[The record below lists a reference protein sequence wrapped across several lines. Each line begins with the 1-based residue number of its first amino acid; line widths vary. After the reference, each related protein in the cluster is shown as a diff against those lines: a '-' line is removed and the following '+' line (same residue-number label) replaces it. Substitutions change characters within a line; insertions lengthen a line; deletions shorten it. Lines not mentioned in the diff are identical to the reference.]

1 MAGIGSFWP
10 SIAGRKPQVSSGA
23 RHDAKASCRRYDSV
37 LDAHR
42 ARRSVGR
49 SLQEATMRRA
59 VVVIAD
65 GLRRDA
71 VSPAQTPTITA
82 LRARGSWF
90 ASHRPVFP
98 SATRVSSASF
108 ATGCWPATH
117 GLQGNTVAL
126 LEAGRPVRHDVG
138 DHRFFSHWRG
148 LTGATLRV
156 PTLARRLRGLGGAVV
171 YANASPGA
179 ALAHDPDGDGV
190 VRHRAFG
197 QGPGRTP
204 LPPLPVVAEPAG
216 DAEMTARFL
225 AEVLPRRPALAVL
238 WLGGPDVTQHAAPLG
253 SPAALAALGAADAC
267 IAAVAAGV
275 AAQRKAGDEVLLIL
289 GADHGHETVAE
300 VIDLDAELVA
310 AGLKAGAES
319 DDVVVCSNG
328 TAALIYTA
336 PEVALA
342 PLGAWLAAQP
352 WAGSVHDAAALPAL
366 GQAAEQG
373 LAFAVAMR
381 VDMAPNAHGVLGLA
395 RAVKP
400 AAGKPDRLGCGQHGG
415 LGPHE
420 GAPFLLIDGPGF
432 APGAT
437 VMAPSRII
445 DLAPSILRHLA
456 QPETGCDGVAL
467 QPG

>member
-1 MAGIGSFWP
+1 
-10 SIAGRKPQVSSGA
+10 
-23 RHDAKASCRRYDSV
+23 
-37 LDAHR
+37 
-42 ARRSVGR
+42 
-49 SLQEATMRRA
+49 MRRA

-71 VSPAQTPTITA
+71 VSAAQTPTLTA
-82 LRARGSWF
+82 LRAKGTWF
-90 ASHRPVFP
+90 AAHRPVFP

-148 LTGATLRV
+148 VTGATLRA
-156 PTLARRLRGLGGAVV
+156 PTLAKRLRGLGGAVV

-204 LPPLPVVAEPAG
+204 LPRLAVVAEPQG

-253 SPAALAALGAADAC
+253 SPEAVAALGAADAC
-267 IAAVAAGV
+267 IAAVAAAV
-275 AAQRKAGDEVLLIL
+275 QAQRKAGDDVLLIL

-310 AGLKAGAES
+310 AGLKASAES

-352 WAGSVHDAAALPAL
+352 WAGSVHDAAGLPAL

-381 VDMAPNAHGVLGLA
+381 VDPAPNAHGVPGLA

-400 AAGKPDRLGCGQHGG
+400 VAGKPDRLGCGQHGG

-420 GAPFLLIDGPGF
+420 GAPFLLIEGPGF
-432 APGAT
+432 PPGAT
-437 VMAPSRII
+437 VAAPSRII
-445 DLAPSILRHLA
+445 DLAPTILRHLA
-456 QPETGCDGVAL
+456 QPVAGCDGVAL
-467 QPG
+467 QAG

>member
-1 MAGIGSFWP
+1 
-10 SIAGRKPQVSSGA
+10 
-23 RHDAKASCRRYDSV
+23 
-37 LDAHR
+37 
-42 ARRSVGR
+42 
-49 SLQEATMRRA
+49 MRRA

-65 GLRRDA
+65 GMRRDA
-71 VSPAQTPTITA
+71 VTQAETPTLMA
-82 LRARGSWF
+82 LRASGTWF
-90 ASHRPVFP
+90 AAHRPVFP

-138 DHRFFSHWRG
+138 DHRFFSRWRG
-148 LTGATLRV
+148 LSGGTLRV
-156 PTLARRLRGLGGAVV
+156 PTLARRLRGQGGVVV

-204 LPPLPVVAEPAG
+204 LPPLPVVTEPPG

-253 SPAALAALGAADAC
+253 SPEALAALGAADAC
-267 IAAVAAGV
+267 IAAVAAAV
-275 AAQRKAGDEVLLIL
+275 QAQRKAGDDVLLIL

-300 VIDLDAELVA
+300 VIDIEAELVA
-310 AGLKAGAES
+310 AGLKASAES

-342 PLGAWLAAQP
+342 PLGAWLAARP
-352 WAGSVHDAAALPAL
+352 WAGSVHAAAALPAL

-373 LAFAVAMR
+373 LAFAIAMR
-381 VDMAPNAHGVLGLA
+381 VDPGPNAHGVPGLA
-395 RAVKP
+395 RAAKP
-400 AAGKPDRLGCGQHGG
+400 VAGKPDRLGCGQHGG

-420 GAPFLLIDGPGF
+420 TAPFLIMEGRGF
-432 APGAT
+432 AAGAT
-437 VMAPSRII
+437 VTALSTII

-456 QPETGCDGVAL
+456 QPEAGCEGAAL
-467 QPG
+467 QQAL